1 MSPYQ
6 DSIGRNA
13 DVGDSLSAG
22 LVRTYGCPDKVGLS
36 DRVRVVGELALVQP
50 SVAIVAANTR
60 TNDQRMAMLSILT
73 SSPESESREIS
84 PGGVREPSGRL
95 RPPPPGRAVIVRT
108 VGRNRGIARPLAV
121 TYVYNRPPSLYGI
134 LVTSPCFPFPFLRNI
149 QALLATPGKR
159 DARLEMAEMQS
170 AAATKLAPPSPSPI
184 PDETARPFHV
194 PLHEVVRSS
203 VVVITELRQRVKA
216 CVCSL
221 RESQVGPAHMIITI
235 KAWAK
240 ESNRRY
246 PMVLNEH
253 ELSNADFLMEQIIKW
268 SIVEYYKDA

>member
-95 RPPPPGRAVIVRT
+95 RPDGPLGPSSSERWG
-108 VGRNRGIARPLAV
+108 GKRGIARPVAV
-121 TYVYNRPPSLYGI
+121 
-134 LVTSPCFPFPFLRNI
+134 
-149 QALLATPGKR
+149 A
-159 DARLEMAEMQS
+159 
-170 AAATKLAPPSPSPI
+170 
-184 PDETARPFHV
+184 
-194 PLHEVVRSS
+194 S
-203 VVVITELRQRVKA
+203 V
-216 CVCSL
+216 
-221 RESQVGPAHMIITI
+221 
-235 KAWAK
+235 
-240 ESNRRY
+240 
-246 PMVLNEH
+246 
-253 ELSNADFLMEQIIKW
+253 
-268 SIVEYYKDA
+268 